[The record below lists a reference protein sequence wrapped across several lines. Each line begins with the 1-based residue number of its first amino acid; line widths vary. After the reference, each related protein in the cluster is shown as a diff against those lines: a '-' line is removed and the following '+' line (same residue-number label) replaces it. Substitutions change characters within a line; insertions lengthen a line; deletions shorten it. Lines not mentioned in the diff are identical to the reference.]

1 MHRRFRTSSQ
11 VEPAHELL
19 HEAERGGDGGGGDGA
34 MISSTATVGELTDS
48 IVMPREED
56 SAVGVALLRVLSALE
71 AAAALDMMSR
81 VAIETLAAVT
91 VIIASV
97 ASVK

>member
-1 MHRRFRTSSQ
+1 
-11 VEPAHELL
+11 
-19 HEAERGGDGGGGDGA
+19 